1 MQNKDGVENALENEK
16 IFILFVLHQEFFCLK
31 DVVVDLK
38 VPDISNEGSW
48 PPILLGL
55 D

>member
-1 MQNKDGVENALENEK
+1 MENKDGVVNAVENEK
-16 IFILFVLHQEFFCLK
+16 IFILFVLHQELFCLK

-38 VPDISNEGSW
+38 LPISNEGGW